1 MRTYFFDFR
10 DNEDRIDDD
19 VGSALSS
26 LDEVRA
32 MASKSLAE
40 YARDIIPTIR
50 CRQLAVEVR
59 DEVGPVMTA
68 KLTLEIVVLRSSSH
82 DDCSV

>member
-1 MRTYFFDFR
+1 
-10 DNEDRIDDD
+10 
-19 VGSALSS
+19 
-26 LDEVRA
+26 

-40 YARDIIPTIR
+40 YARDMIPTIR

-82 DDCSV
+82 DDCSA